1 MRYSEITK
9 TLVKEDATAGATA
22 SASVASVAAPFM
34 SYQPEKKTKAKKPV
48 VLKRNI
54 K

>member
-9 TLVKEDATAGATA
+9 QVVKEDATAGATA
-22 SASVASVAAPFM
+22 SASVATVAAPFM
-34 SYQPEKKTKAKKPV
+34 SAQPEPKKAKKPV
-48 VLKRNI
+48 VLKRII